1 MRLAALFTLIALPT
15 VVATASARTWSQ
27 DWPVGAHPTLYVE
40 TTDAHVYVHRGAA
53 GSVKAHIEYTVNVW
67 GLHTEIREPRIQLE
81 REGDSLTVIARPRSS
96 VAVFGGIS
104 ERFRIDVTVPPTCD
118 VHVRSGDG
126 GVDVEPV
133 EGRLEVQTGDG
144 RITVHGARGD
154 VRLWT
159 GDGGID
165 ADGLDGSLVARTGD
179 GHLQVSGRFDRMELH
194 SGDGRVEASIQRGSR
209 LLGPWDFTSGDGGIT
224 LRIPRNLQAVLD
236 AATRDGSVRVDLPID
251 LGDQR
256 RHHVLRGALNGGT
269 IPLRVRTGDG
279 SITRA
284 LSE

>member
-118 VHVRSGDG
+118 VH
-126 GVDVEPV
+126 
-133 EGRLEVQTGDG
+133 
-144 RITVHGARGD
+144 

-279 SITRA
+279 SITLA